1 VRWSGRRGR
10 ASCGRGARRRRPRRG
25 GGAAGGAAAA
35 GRAGSSAPEKGTH
48 RRRGSGCGAGTVV
61 AVISFCF
68 GGEGKALVSEFF
80 KQQISVRPTLA
91 ATPSGAASAN

>member
-1 VRWSGRRGR
+1 VVWVLNFEG
-10 ASCGRGARRRRPRRG
+10 ASNWVPNLEWHSNRVPNFEI
-25 GGAAGGAAAA
+25 
-35 GRAGSSAPEKGTH
+35 SH